1 MEREVTSSYS
11 INSSH
16 ISYSSNINY
25 LFQDSNVQTNLL
37 DMLRTIRQDDENYDD
52 NNSERNSNLVSQ
64 SSNTIN
70 SDELFAEM
78 NLLSNNKQLQEDEE
92 LNEEQISY
100 DAERLILNQGRAS
113 TAPVRPINEVE
124 EFKWSS
130 QYSNLKK
137 AVLYCNSL
145 IILQP
150 DTKFDV
156 DSEEGAE
163 ICKKFLEQLEKLI
176 KV

>member
-1 MEREVTSSYS
+1 
-11 INSSH
+11 
-16 ISYSSNINY
+16 
-25 LFQDSNVQTNLL
+25 
-37 DMLRTIRQDDENYDD
+37 MLRTIRQDDENYDE
-52 NNSERNSNLVSQ
+52 NNSERNSNINSQ

-78 NLLSNNKQLQEDEE
+78 NLLSNNKQLQDDYEDI
-92 LNEEQISY
+92 NDDQISY
-100 DAERLILNQGRAS
+100 DPDRCFLNQGRAS
-113 TAPVRPINEVE
+113 TAPVKPINEVE
-124 EFKWSS
+124 EFKWSA

-137 AVLYCNSL
+137 AVMYCNSL

-176 KV
+176 KVIFF